1 MPCRCH
7 ILRITIAQEGPRLRG
22 VSGLNRPFV
31 RALLASAAIAAAI
44 ALAGC
49 DAENIVPTG
58 RAHAPISDKTLA
70 EIAAKNMDKE
80 SPILAR
86 IFKEEAELEIW
97 KKNRDGEYALLKTFP
112 ICRWSGDLGPKKKE
126 GDRQAPEG
134 FYTITPGQMN
144 PNSNYYLA
152 FNTGFPNTYDRAM
165 GYTGSELMV
174 HGDCSSR
181 GCYAMTDEQ
190 IQEIYALARESF
202 FGGQKSFQLQ
212 AYPFHMTALN
222 MAKHR
227 NNPNFAFW
235 KMLKEG
241 YDHFDATHQE
251 PKVAVCDRRY
261 VFDAAAADNSTKPL
275 SFNPKGACP
284 AYQLDKTV
292 ADAVLEQHRQEQYKM
307 AEYIAKNVSTVPPRD
322 GVDGGM
328 NPVFAD
334 KLGTQEG
341 YDSKGR
347 LIRVATAP
355 GSLPRTPDKP
365 APAPLVS
372 VPQAA
377 PVSVA
382 DNAPQPE
389 TEPVVMASVPMPR
402 PAPLPKQGEAPA
414 SKPTSIAGII
424 GSWFGRSKA
433 TPATAASQNEQ
444 VATRGPS
451 TDLAAKPKQPAPVRT
466 VSTTASAPA
475 QAAPAT
481 VASVPAARQPT
492 PNSVVE
498 NVWGPP
504 PRMPAQQSAKAEP
517 PPRAPEPEL
526 RTAYS
531 TPPASSG
538 GLLSGA
544 QPVVPVGTFSSN
556 IR

>member
-1 MPCRCH
+1 
-7 ILRITIAQEGPRLRG
+7 
-22 VSGLNRPFV
+22 
-31 RALLASAAIAAAI
+31 
-44 ALAGC
+44 
-49 DAENIVPTG
+49 
-58 RAHAPISDKTLA
+58 
-70 EIAAKNMDKE
+70 MDKE

-86 IFKEEAELEIW
+86 IFKEEAEMEIW
-97 KKNRDGEYALLKTFP
+97 KKNRDGEFVLLKTFP

-152 FNTGFPNTYDRAM
+152 FNTGFPNAYDRAM

-212 AYPFHMTALN
+212 AYPFRMTALN

-251 PKVAVCDRRY
+251 PKVAVCEKHY
-261 VFDAAAADNSTKPL
+261 VFDPAAPDDSTKSL

-292 ADAVLEQHRQEQYKM
+292 ADAVLDHRRQEQFKM
-307 AEYIAKNVSTVPPRD
+307 AEYIASGVSTVPPRD
-322 GVDGGM
+322 GIDGGM
-328 NPVFAD
+328 NPAFAD

-355 GSLPRTPDKP
+355 GALPRTPDKP
-365 APAPLVS
+365 APAPIVS
-372 VPQAA
+372 VPEAA
-377 PVSVA
+377 PQ
-382 DNAPQPE
+382 QPE
-389 TEPVVMASVPMPR
+389 SAPVVMASVPMPR
-402 PAPLPKQGEAPA
+402 PAPQTKQGEAPA
-414 SKPTSIAGII
+414 AQRSTTIAGLI
-424 GSWFGRSKA
+424 GKLFGRSKA
-433 TPATAASQNEQ
+433 QAATATAGNEQ
-444 VATRGPS
+444 SAVRTGS
-451 TDLAAKPKQPAPVRT
+451 TDLAAKPKHPAPVQT
-466 VSTTASAPA
+466 APVSVRTASAAPA
-475 QAAPAT
+475 PKPNDPAPPAATEIVNRPALKPSVQQAAKSEA
-481 VASVPAARQPT
+481 
-492 PNSVVE
+492 
-498 NVWGPP
+498 
-504 PRMPAQQSAKAEP
+504 
-517 PPRAPEPEL
+517 PRAQEPEI

-531 TPPASSG
+531 TPPASNN
-538 GLLSGA
+538 GLLAGA
-544 QPVVPVGTFSSN
+544 QPVVPAGTFNSF
-556 IR
+556 R

>member
-1 MPCRCH
+1 
-7 ILRITIAQEGPRLRG
+7 
-22 VSGLNRPFV
+22 LNRPFA

-49 DAENIVPTG
+49 DADSITPTG
-58 RAHAPISDKTLA
+58 RAQAPISEKTLA

-86 IFKEEAELEIW
+86 FFKEEAELEIW
-97 KKNRDGEYALLKTFP
+97 KKNRNGEYALLKTFP

-152 FNTGFPNTYDRAM
+152 FNTGFPNAYDRAM

-212 AYPFHMTALN
+212 AYPFRMTALN

-251 PKVAVCDRRY
+251 PKVAVCERRY
-261 VFDAAAADNSTKPL
+261 VFDPAAPDESTKAL

-292 ADAVLEQHRQEQYKM
+292 ADAVLDHRRQEQFKM
-307 AEYIAKNVSTVPPRD
+307 AEYIATGVSTVPPRD
-322 GVDGGM
+322 GIDGGM
-328 NPVFAD
+328 NPAFAD

-355 GSLPRTPDKP
+355 GSLPRTTDKP
-365 APAPLVS
+365 APASTIS
-372 VPQAA
+372 VPEAA
-377 PVSVA
+377 PQRESS
-382 DNAPQPE
+382 
-389 TEPVVMASVPMPR
+389 PVVMASVPMPR
-402 PAPLPKQGEAPA
+402 PAPQPKTGEAPA
-414 SKPTSIAGII
+414 SEHPTTITGLI
-424 GSWFGRSKA
+424 GNLFGGSKA
-433 TPATAASQNEQ
+433 EAS
-444 VATRGPS
+444 
-451 TDLAAKPKQPAPVRT
+451 T
-466 VSTTASAPA
+466 VTASADKEQVPVRSASTDVAAKTKHPA
-475 QAAPAT
+475 AVQTPAPAPMRT
-481 VASVPAARQPT
+481 ASTSTAPKPRDVA
-492 PNSVVE
+492 
-498 NVWGPP
+498 PP
-504 PRMPAQQSAKAEP
+504 PAPENISRPVSKPAVQQPAKAET
-517 PPRAPEPEL
+517 PRAAEPEI
-526 RTAYS
+526 RAAYA
-531 TPPASSG
+531 TPPASNNG
-538 GLLSGA
+538 MLTGA
-544 QPVVPVGTFSSN
+544 QPVVPVGSFNSF
-556 IR
+556 R

>member
-7 ILRITIAQEGPRLRG
+7 ILRITITQEGPRLRG
-22 VSGLNRPFV
+22 VSSLNRPFA

-49 DAENIVPTG
+49 DAEYIVPTG

-261 VFDAAAADNSTKPL
+261 VFDAAAPEDSTKPL
-275 SFNPKGACP
+275 SFNAKGACP
-284 AYQLDKTV
+284 TYQLDKNV
-292 ADAVLEQHRQEQYKM
+292 ADAVLEQRRQEQYKM
-307 AEYIAKNVSTVPPRD
+307 AEYITKNVSTVPPRD

-377 PVSVA
+377 PVSA
-382 DNAPQPE
+382 PDTAPQPE

-433 TPATAASQNEQ
+433 TPAPTPTQNEQ
-444 VATRGPS
+444 VAARGPS
-451 TDLAAKPKQPAPVRT
+451 TDLAAKPKQPAPVHT
-466 VSTTASAPA
+466 VSATASAPV

-481 VASVPAARQPT
+481 VGSVPAARQPT
-492 PNSVVE
+492 PNAVVE
-498 NVWGPP
+498 SVWGPAP
-504 PRMPAQQSAKAEP
+504 KVPMQQSAKAEP
-517 PPRAPEPEL
+517 PRAPDPEL

-531 TPPASSG
+531 TPPASNS

-544 QPVVPVGTFSSN
+544 QPVVPVGTFN
-556 IR
+556 NLR

>member
-1 MPCRCH
+1 M
-7 ILRITIAQEGPRLRG
+7 
-22 VSGLNRPFV
+22 
-31 RALLASAAIAAAI
+31 ASAAIAAAI

-49 DAENIVPTG
+49 DADSITPTG
-58 RAHAPISDKTLA
+58 RAQAPISEKTLA

-97 KKNRDGEYALLKTFP
+97 KKNRNGEYALLKTFP

-152 FNTGFPNTYDRAM
+152 FNTGFPNAYDRAM

-202 FGGQKSFQLQ
+202 FGGQKAFQLQ
-212 AYPFHMTALN
+212 AYPFRMTALN

-251 PKVAVCDRRY
+251 PKVAVCERHY
-261 VFDAAAADNSTKPL
+261 VFDPAAPDDSTKAL

-292 ADAVLEQHRQEQYKM
+292 ADAVLDQRRQEQFKM
-307 AEYIAKNVSTVPPRD
+307 AEYIASGVSTVPSRD
-322 GVDGGM
+322 GIDGGM
-328 NPVFAD
+328 NPAFAD

-355 GSLPRTPDKP
+355 GSLPRTTDKP
-365 APAPLVS
+365 APAPTIS
-372 VPQAA
+372 VPEAA
-377 PVSVA
+377 PQRE
-382 DNAPQPE
+382 NA
-389 TEPVVMASVPMPR
+389 PVVMASVPMPR
-402 PAPLPKQGEAPA
+402 PAPQPKARRSTRQRA
-414 SKPTSIAGII
+414 SDHDY
-424 GSWFGRSKA
+424 WLDRQFVRRLQGRSFDRDGIGRQRTGTGA
-433 TPATAASQNEQ
+433 ERQYRSGCEAETPCSRCRRQHRRRCVRRRHRPRRNRAMLHPRRHPRISAVRCRNRLCSRQPRPRRRALPSRKFAPRMPRHRRATAAC
-444 VATRGPS
+444 
-451 TDLAAKPKQPAPVRT
+451 
-466 VSTTASAPA
+466 
-475 QAAPAT
+475 
-481 VASVPAARQPT
+481 
-492 PNSVVE
+492 
-498 NVWGPP
+498 
-504 PRMPAQQSAKAEP
+504 
-517 PPRAPEPEL
+517 
-526 RTAYS
+526 
-531 TPPASSG
+531 
-538 GLLSGA
+538 
-544 QPVVPVGTFSSN
+544 
-556 IR
+556 